1 MRYTRWVSNA
11 WPPTTLIG
19 VGTAWALSVRRR
31 AVTVTV
37 SSWPL
42 ALSPLL
48 VDTGV
53 SAAWAGDQLVLPA
66 TNTARGKD
74 LNRLISG
81 SRTRRYPS
89 ADIPKGYLFIFLRT
103 FTA

>member
-1 MRYTRWVSNA
+1 M
-11 WPPTTLIG
+11 G

-48 VDTGV
+48 AGAGV
-53 SAAWAGDQLVLPA
+53 SAAWVGDQLVLPA
-66 TNTARGKD
+66 SNMAMGKD
-74 LNRLISG
+74 FNRLISG
-81 SRTRRYPS
+81 SGPEN
-89 ADIPKGYLFIFLRT
+89 ILQWIFLKVIYLCFYEHLLHKR
-103 FTA
+103 

>member
-1 MRYTRWVSNA
+1 
-11 WPPTTLIG
+11 
-19 VGTAWALSVRRR
+19 AWALSVRRR

-42 ALSPLL
+42 ALSPLPAGA
-48 VDTGV
+48 GV

-66 TNTARGKD
+66 TNIARGKD
-74 LNRLISG
+74 LNRLIRG
-81 SRTRRYPS
+81 SRTLEYSSPY
-89 ADIPKGYLFIFLRT
+89 IPKGYLFMFLRT